1 MFPRLQLA
9 HDLLADDGVIFVSI
23 SDAELYNL
31 KLLMDRIFG
40 PSNFIANIVWNNVTD
55 NNPSRVAIEH
65 EYILVYTKEKSE
77 NPPVWKSAAHPA
89 KEALLKIADE
99 LIPKYKDSSAL
110 QGAYTEWYRANKQFL
125 GPLADYKYIDSG
137 GVYAGSRSVHNPGKE
152 GYRYDVPHEVT
163 GKPCTPPLMGY
174 RFPEST
180 MTQLLAE
187 KKILFGEDE
196 SKLIELKVY
205 AKEFMSKL
213 PSVIEL
219 DGRKGPNELK
229 RIFDGKTPF
238 NNPKPSDLIVELLT
252 FVSKPA
258 DIVLDFFAGSGT
270 TAHAVLKLNKQDGG
284 KRRFIMVSSTEA
296 IVDDSPEEKRRNLC
310 RDVCAERIRRVMTQ
324 GDGDARSFGGSFAY
338 LKAQP
343 ILRHRL
349 ELELDNQTIWNAVLL
364 LHNMPLSALDGPLGW
379 VVMPDGCALAYPTG
393 TKQKDIGAFAKR
405 AEPSGSRALCCV
417 TPGRCRGLKSRCR
430 GPRSI
435 HCPILY

>member
-152 GYRYDVPHEVT
+152 GYRYDVP
-163 GKPCTPPLMGY
+163 
-174 RFPEST
+174 S
-180 MTQLLAE
+180 
-187 KKILFGEDE
+187 
-196 SKLIELKVY
+196 
-205 AKEFMSKL
+205 
-213 PSVIEL
+213 
-219 DGRKGPNELK
+219 
-229 RIFDGKTPF
+229 
-238 NNPKPSDLIVELLT
+238 
-252 FVSKPA
+252 
-258 DIVLDFFAGSGT
+258 
-270 TAHAVLKLNKQDGG
+270 
-284 KRRFIMVSSTEA
+284 
-296 IVDDSPEEKRRNLC
+296 
-310 RDVCAERIRRVMTQ
+310 
-324 GDGDARSFGGSFAY
+324 
-338 LKAQP
+338 
-343 ILRHRL
+343 
-349 ELELDNQTIWNAVLL
+349 
-364 LHNMPLSALDGPLGW
+364 
-379 VVMPDGCALAYPTG
+379 
-393 TKQKDIGAFAKR
+393 
-405 AEPSGSRALCCV
+405 
-417 TPGRCRGLKSRCR
+417 
-430 GPRSI
+430 
-435 HCPILY
+435 